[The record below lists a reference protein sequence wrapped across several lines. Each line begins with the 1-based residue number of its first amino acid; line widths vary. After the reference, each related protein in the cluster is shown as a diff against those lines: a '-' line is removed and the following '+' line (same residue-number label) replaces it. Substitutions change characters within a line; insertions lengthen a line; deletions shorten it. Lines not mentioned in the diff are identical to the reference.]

1 MKKYTNL
8 ILLSLLVVLF
18 YKTPEFLVDSIS
30 TSMGKLSWMVVI
42 AVVYRMVDPISAIIL
57 AVIMITLL
65 HQGTV
70 EGYSN
75 KKTDEEKTDQE
86 KIDEM
91 EKEMRGG
98 PQQRLEEGDRVRH
111 AVREEQHCE
120 RESGVARVAAR
131 VARVGGGGREAPYGV
146 WVWVA
151 RCVLM
156 RGAAGTAVEQGRRG
170 CRVRSARARRS

>member
-1 MKKYTNL
+1 MSPSSGSKKGTCEKR
-8 ILLSLLVVLF
+8 
-18 YKTPEFLVDSIS
+18 KTDW
-30 TSMGKLSWMVVI
+30 KKKC
-42 AVVYRMVDPISAIIL
+42 
-57 AVIMITLL
+57 
-65 HQGTV
+65 V
-70 EGYSN
+70 EGR
-75 KKTDEEKTDQE
+75 Q
-86 KIDEM
+86 
-91 EKEMRGG
+91 R
-98 PQQRLEEGDRVRH
+98 RLEEGDRVRH